1 MTTRFVRAGGGK
13 SHSWL
18 TPTTSRS
25 RPSAKRISVADGSSE
40 TIRITKMYH
49 AILNSGSASSC
60 RGTGHPCPSQ
70 SLPLDLIFAL
80 FVEEILLPQRIK
92 RVEIGVPAVHDF
104 LRRRAALQLAYC
116 LRIADKRQEFFR
128 IKFIRIH
135 LL

>member
-1 MTTRFVRAGGGK
+1 MTTRRFRACSGK

-25 RPSAKRISVADGSSE
+25 KPSANRISVADGSSE

-80 FVEEILLPQRIK
+80 FVEEILFPQRFK
-92 RVEIGVPAVHDF
+92 CAEIGVPALHDF
-104 LRRRAALQLAYC
+104 LRRRAGLQLAYC
-116 LRIADKRQEFFR
+116 LRTADKRQQFFR
-128 IKFIRIH
+128 IKFSR
-135 LL
+135 